1 VSLTRRALLLAS
13 ASSALACDR
22 SHERT
27 HEQPRG
33 AARIVSVAPSM
44 TETLFALGLGASVV
58 GRSSFCDQPA
68 EAQSIEVVGGFA
80 DPNLEK
86 IVSLRPT
93 LLCGER
99 GPAGPTLPERAGQ
112 LGIPTFFPPM
122 DSVDQILEA
131 IEALGARLDVGS
143 AANALTTKVRTDL
156 AATAARV
163 ADRPRPRVALLFDF
177 RPIVAA
183 GPGTFPHE
191 LLLAGGATNPVSGAG
206 KYPKLSAEGL
216 LALDPDVIL
225 DGSAGAYAERP
236 EQLLAEVTGLSQ
248 LRALREGRV
257 HRLSGTAALRPG
269 PRVAEGV
276 RDIAALLHPEAR

>member
-1 VSLTRRALLLAS
+1 
-13 ASSALACDR
+13 
-22 SHERT
+22 
-27 HEQPRG
+27 
-33 AARIVSVAPSM
+33 M
-44 TETLFALGLGASVV
+44 TETLFALGLGGNVV
-58 GRSSFCDQPA
+58 GRSSFCDYPA

-99 GPAGPTLPERAGQ
+99 GPAGPSLPERAEQ
-112 LGIPTFFPPM
+112 LGIGTFFPPM
-122 DSVDQILEA
+122 DNVAEILEA
-131 IEALGARLDVGS
+131 IEALGARLEVTDT
-143 AANALTTKVRTDL
+143 AKALTNQVRADI
-156 AATAARV
+156 AATEARV

-177 RPIVAA
+177 RPLVAA

-191 LLLAGGATNPVSGAG
+191 LLVAAGATNPVSGTG

-236 EQLLAEVTGLSQ
+236 DQLLSQIAGLSG

-257 HRLSGTAALRPG
+257 HRLAGTAALRPG

-276 RDIAALLHPEAR
+276 HDLAALVHPGAP